1 MNLARLSLSY
11 LRRRPLVAVLNV
23 VLLALGVATI
33 ALLLL
38 ISGQIEERL
47 DRDAR
52 GVDLVVGAKGS
63 PLQLILSAVYHVD
76 APTGNVAVRDLL
88 PVVTSPMVKE
98 AIPLAM
104 GDSYAGFP
112 VVGTTRAYVALYG
125 GRLAGGSA
133 WANPYDVVLGADVAR
148 RTGQTV
154 GSRLVSTHG
163 LSEAG
168 QGHAATPFTVVGV
181 LAPTGNV
188 VDRLVLTSVETV
200 WATHAHEGDTGHA
213 DTGPAADSVHA
224 GEHAD
229 EGHSEDAEAVAAPDT
244 VALAAR
250 PVAGGFDYAAAARE
264 RRDLTAVIV
273 RYRSPLAVALFP
285 RQVDAVAGL
294 KAAQPSMELA
304 RLAVLLGV
312 GADVVRAF
320 GGLLMA
326 VALLGVFVTLYSAI
340 RERAY
345 DLAMMR
351 TLGAT
356 RGTLVAHVLLEG
368 LLLAA
373 MGTLVG
379 LALGHAAAEVV
390 GRMLAERQGLRLT
403 GLAWMPGETGLVVA
417 ALATGV
423 VAALVPAWQ
432 AYRTDLARVL
442 ADG

>member
-38 ISGQIEERL
+38 VSGQIDERL

-76 APTGNVAVRDLL
+76 APTGNVAVRELL
-88 PVVTSPMVKE
+88 PVVTSPMVRE
-98 AIPLAM
+98 AIPLAL

-125 GRLAGGSA
+125 GRLAGGTA
-133 WANPYDVVLGADVAR
+133 WQQPYDVVLGADVAR

-168 QGHAATPFTVVGV
+168 QGHASTPFTVVGV
-181 LAPTGNV
+181 LEPTGSV
-188 VDRLVLTSVETV
+188 LDRLVVTSIETV
-200 WATHAHEGDTGHA
+200 WATHEHEGETHADDVDDAHADTSHAASGHA
-213 DTGPAADSVHA
+213 DAPADTLASSPAPIA
-224 GEHAD
+224 G
-229 EGHSEDAEAVAAPDT
+229 S
-244 VALAAR
+244 
-250 PVAGGFDYAAAARE
+250 FDYAAAARD
-264 RRDLTAVIV
+264 RRELTAVIV
-273 RYRSPLAVALFP
+273 RYRSPMAVALFP
-285 RQVDAVAGL
+285 RQVDAVASL
-294 KAAQPSMELA
+294 KAAQPAMELA

-320 GGLLMA
+320 GALLMA

-340 RERAY
+340 RDRAY

-356 RGTLVAHVLLEG
+356 RGTLVAHVLVEG
-368 LLLAA
+368 LLLALA
-373 MGTLVG
+373 GTLVG
-379 LALGHAAAEVV
+379 LALGHAAAEVA

-403 GLAWMPGETGLVVA
+403 GWAWMPGETGLVLA
-417 ALATGV
+417 ALATGL
-423 VAALVPAWQ
+423 VAALLPAWQ

-442 ADG
+442 AEG

>member
-1 MNLARLSLSY
+1 MTLVGLSLSY
-11 LRRRPLVAVLNV
+11 LRRRPLVAALNV

-33 ALLLL
+33 TLLLL
-38 ISGQIEERL
+38 VSGQIGERL

-63 PLQLILSAVYHVD
+63 PLQLILYAVYHVD
-76 APTGNVAVRDLL
+76 APTGNVPVRELL
-88 PVVTSPMVKE
+88 PVVTSPMVRE

-104 GDSYAGFP
+104 GDSYDGFP
-112 VVGTTRAYVALYG
+112 VVGTTGAYVTLYG

-133 WANPYDVVLGADVAR
+133 WRAPFEVVLGSDVAR
-148 RTGQTV
+148 RGGASV
-154 GSRLVSTHG
+154 GDRIVSTHG

-168 QGHAATPFTVVGV
+168 QGHAEHPFVVVGV
-181 LAPTGNV
+181 LAPTGTV
-188 VDRLVLTSVETV
+188 LDRLVLTSVETV
-200 WATHAHEGDTGHA
+200 WETHEHASEEAGHSDDEHA
-213 DTGPAADSVHA
+213 EDGHTDEARASAAPVDSV
-224 GEHAD
+224 D
-229 EGHSEDAEAVAAPDT
+229 VDT
-244 VALAAR
+244 LAAIPATAL
-250 PVAGGFDYAAAARE
+250 PVRGGFDYASAARE

-273 RYRSPLAVALFP
+273 RYRSPMAVALFP
-285 RQVDAVAGL
+285 RQVDAIASL
-294 KAAQPSMELA
+294 KAAQPAMELA

-320 GGLLMA
+320 GFLLMG

-340 RERAY
+340 RDRRY

-356 RGTLVAHVLLEG
+356 RAALVGHVLVEG

-373 MGTLVG
+373 MGTLLG
-379 LALGHAAAEVV
+379 LFLGHGAAEIAGRVV
-390 GRMLAERQGLRLT
+390 SERQGLRLT
-403 GLAWMPGETGLVVA
+403 GWAWMPGEASLVAA
-417 ALATGV
+417 ALATGI